1 MIVLTVFI
9 FILQLT
15 DEAVNAV
22 AENCPELKSFD
33 IHSIIVSTIVICDW
47 LPTKLKHKGLIIRL

>member
-33 IHSIIVSTIVICDW
+33 IHSIIVSTIVICD
-47 LPTKLKHKGLIIRL
+47 